1 MDNRKEF
8 YYTIAVMA
16 LFAIMI
22 LMAGCTNTT
31 LALRSVIHQTTIEG
45 GHKGTITAKP
55 TEGESKVEAPK
66 ETNLTDSGKV
76 SLTGK

>member
-8 YYTIAVMA
+8 YYTIAVMV

-31 LALRSVIHQTTIEG
+31 LALRSVIHQTTIDG
-45 GHKGTITAKP
+45 GQKGQIKATPTANDN
-55 TEGESKVEAPK
+55 KVEAPK
-66 ETNLTDSGKV
+66 ETHLDDSGKV